1 LATSPTSKSALLS
14 GAAKDDVLGADG
26 NFTFSIADL
35 LANDPGGAA
44 KVDITKQF
52 FFGDTAA
59 DQANQSAYL
68 TAHGII
74 DNHDGT
80 YTIGAGALDFNYFV
94 QIGNKG
100 TWSQAA
106 VDVTAPVPHAGA
118 ELFTENFDNLSG
130 TQIVDLA
137 SNTVVAMT
145 TDLAQNGWTGT
156 GGHSEVSASGYQN
169 IDSTTGGFW
178 FDTQNSPGSI
188 DVSHAF
194 NDPTGGK
201 AQLSF
206 DIGVQSTD
214 YNGQHYETDPN
225 GSFSFKVDG
234 NVVATYSTQDI
245 INMGGQNDLVHVDLL
260 VDLAAGAHT
269 LELVDNSVAGYA
281 GFAVDSI
288 QVHDWVV

>member
-1 LATSPTSKSALLS
+1 M
-14 GAAKDDVLGADG
+14 GADG

-59 DQANQSAYL
+59 DQANQAQYL
-68 TAHGII
+68 ADHGII
-74 DNHDGT
+74 NNGDGT
-80 YTIGAGALDFNYFV
+80 YTITSDAIDFNYFV

-100 TWSQAA
+100 TWSTAS
-106 VDVTAPVPHAGA
+106 VDVTAPIPVEHQGA
-118 ELFTENFDNLSG
+118 ELFSENFDNLSG
-130 TQIVDLA
+130 SQIVDPA

-169 IDSTTGGFW
+169 IAATSDGFW

-188 DVSHAF
+188 DVSHTF

-225 GSFSFKVDG
+225 GSFSFKIDG

-245 INMGGQNDLVHVDLL
+245 IDMGGQNNLVHVDLL
-260 VDLAAGAHT
+260 VDNLAAGEHT